1 MGQRERRIS
10 IHSEFCPVAI
20 ASSGATDSKLRG
32 DINLEFSD
40 GQLVEEALRG
50 SSVAFERLVA
60 RYERLVFKIAFSST
74 GKRESALDVMQ
85 NVFLKI
91 HSNLASFRVEG
102 NFKNWIARITMN
114 ESVNWARSQK
124 RHRAEELDEAAP
136 LSTQPD
142 QEEMIQDRE
151 TWEKIKQSM
160 KTLKPLYAAAVSL
173 RYFEGL
179 STAEIAQTLGC
190 KEGTVKS
197 MIFRSLQ
204 ELRIQMGV
212 TKEAAS

>member
-1 MGQRERRIS
+1 M
-10 IHSEFCPVAI
+10 
-20 ASSGATDSKLRG
+20 
-32 DINLEFSD
+32 EFSD
-40 GQLVEEALRG
+40 GQLVEEALHG
-50 SSVAFERLVA
+50 SAVAFERLVA

-74 GKRESALDVMQ
+74 RQRESALDIMQ

-91 HSNLASFRVEG
+91 HSNLAGFKVEG

-124 RHRAEELDEAAP
+124 RHRAVELDEAAS
-136 LSTQPD
+136 LATQPV
-142 QEEMIQDRE
+142 QEGMVQDRE
-151 TWEKIKQSM
+151 IWEKIKQSM

-179 STAEIAQTLGC
+179 STGEIAETLGC

-197 MIFRSLQ
+197 MIFRSLA
-204 ELRIQMGV
+204 EMRIHMGV
-212 TKEAAS
+212 QKEVVS